1 MFRNLKAVLYLV
13 THDLYTYLNMSYY
26 YHVLVPNYYII
37 VDGIEENMLIKCVYI
52 YCISIPN
59 NIIM

>member
-13 THDLYTYLNMSYY
+13 THDLYTYLNIMSYY

-37 VDGIEENMLIKCVYI
+37 IVDGIEENMLIKRVDLYI
-52 YCISIPN
+52 LCIYT
-59 NIIM
+59 